1 MIIGVLGKGG
11 SGKST
16 VATMLVQHLHQAG
29 NTVLAIDADHNMD
42 LAFNLGYT
50 GDGPYIGGSFL
61 QLRNTVGLNDTE
73 PTENLFVKEI
83 PEPRFLFTKPD
94 WYSQEYVH
102 QLKSNLYLMMSGPQ
116 NEQVLYGA
124 HCSHSLAAPLKI
136 YLPLLELA
144 TNEMVVVDEKA
155 SVDAVSTG
163 IPTGFDV
170 AVVVVEPRIH
180 SVRAGKQIIDT
191 LRWYGVPHV
200 LVLNKQ
206 QRDDDGI
213 FVEKVCGELPSVMF
227 PEIPDSLSEHQ
238 NAPEN
243 CARLVHE
250 AQQRIVGG
258 SSRLSRTI
266 EKYKRNAAW
275 QTTAR

>member
-1 MIIGVLGKGG
+1 MVIGVLGKGG

-16 VATMLVQHLHQAG
+16 VATVLVQHLHQAG
-29 NTVLAIDADHNMD
+29 KTVLAIDADHNMD
-42 LAFNLGYT
+42 LAYNLGYV
-50 GDGPYIGGSFL
+50 GEGPYMGGTFL
-61 QLRNTVGLNDTE
+61 SLRNTFGLHDTE
-73 PTENLFVKEI
+73 PTET
-83 PEPRFLFTKPD
+83 LFTGTIPSERFSFTLPD

-102 QLKSNLYLMMSGPQ
+102 QLKSRLHLMMSGPQ

-136 YLPLLELA
+136 YLPLLDLGA
-144 TNEMVVVDEKA
+144 DEMVVVDEKA

-180 SVRAGKQIIDT
+180 SLRAGKQIIDT
-191 LRWYGVPHV
+191 LRWYDVPHV
-200 LVLNKQ
+200 VVLNKQ
-206 QRDDDGI
+206 KHDDDGFLVAQACGQSPI
-213 FVEKVCGELPSVMF
+213 CAFPMSLDPLSGHQKVSTL
-227 PEIPDSLSEHQ
+227 
-238 NAPEN
+238 
-243 CARLVHE
+243 CAQLLCE
-250 AQQRIVGG
+250 AQRQIEGG

-275 QTTAR
+275 QTTA